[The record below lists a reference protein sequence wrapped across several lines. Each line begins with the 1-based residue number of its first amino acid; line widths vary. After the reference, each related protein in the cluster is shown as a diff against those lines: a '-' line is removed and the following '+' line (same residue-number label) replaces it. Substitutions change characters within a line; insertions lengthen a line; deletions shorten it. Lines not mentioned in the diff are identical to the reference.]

1 MMHYRPKRVKI
12 KRHERL
18 YALLTT
24 GLIFLTAL
32 NNICVSQV
40 ARDSTKIS
48 GNKSFFS
55 KVGGDIS
62 YVATSPFHISK
73 TEGIEFASLI
83 ALSAGLVYGV
93 DRPVDEEL
101 AVEGYHD
108 ALKPAETLADL
119 GYAYDQIGPTTVLA
133 GATATLLMGGIIF
146 KDRKLLETTRLVIE
160 SALITGVITWTS
172 KGLFSRSRPYTDES
186 TKDFHFFKFSSTH
199 KYNSFPSGHSSNIF
213 SLVTVITKQYPTW
226 WLKVPAYTLAVSVGL
241 QRIDDRQHWTSDVLV
256 GSLLGYWVG
265 SRLVHR
271 YHEKS
276 GGISISPY
284 FQGTQIG
291 MRFAF

>member
-1 MMHYRPKRVKI
+1 LMHYRLKSVKI
-12 KRHERL
+12 TKHERL
-18 YALLTT
+18 FASLTT
-24 GLIFLTAL
+24 GLIFLATL
-32 NNICVSQV
+32 NNICASQV
-40 ARDSTKIS
+40 VQDSTKNN
-48 GNKSFFS
+48 GEKSFFS

-62 YVATSPFHISK
+62 HVATSPFHMSK
-73 TEGIEFASLI
+73 TEGIEFVSLI

-93 DRPVDEEL
+93 DEPVDEEL

-108 ALKPAETLADL
+108 VLKPAETLADL
-119 GYAYDQIGPTTVLA
+119 GYAYDQIGPTTVLV

-172 KGLFSRSRPYTDES
+172 KGLFSRSRPYTNES
-186 TKDFHFFKFSSTH
+186 TKHFHFFRFSSAH

-213 SLVTVITKQYPTW
+213 SLVTVITKQYPAW

-241 QRIDDRQHWTSDVLV
+241 QRIDDRQHWTSDVVV

-265 SRLVHR
+265 SRLVNR
-271 YHEKS
+271 YQEKS
-276 GGISISPY
+276 RGISISPY
-284 FQGTQIG
+284 FQGNQIG
-291 MRFAF
+291 IGFVF

>member
-1 MMHYRPKRVKI
+1 MHYRLRRVRI
-12 KRHERL
+12 KKHERL
-18 YALLTT
+18 YALLST
-24 GLIFLTAL
+24 GLIFLTTL
-32 NNICVSQV
+32 NNVCVSQV
-40 ARDSTKIS
+40 AQDSTRNS

-62 YVATSPFHISK
+62 YVATSPFHMSE

-93 DRPVDEEL
+93 DGPIDEEL

-108 ALKPAETLADL
+108 VLKPAETLADL

-133 GATATLLMGGIIF
+133 GATATLLIGGIIF

-172 KGLFSRSRPYTDES
+172 KGLFSRSRPYTNES
-186 TKDFHFFKFSSTH
+186 TKDFNLFKFSSAH
-199 KYNSFPSGHSSNIF
+199 EHNSFPSGHSSNIF
-213 SLVTVITKQYPTW
+213 SLVTVITKQYPAW

-241 QRIDDRQHWTSDVLV
+241 QRIDDRQHWTSDVVV
-256 GSLLGYWVG
+256 GSVLGYWVG
-265 SRLVHR
+265 SRLVNR
-271 YHEKS
+271 YQSKS
-276 GGISISPY
+276 RGISISPY
-284 FQGTQIG
+284 FQGYQIG
-291 MRFAF
+291 MKFAF